1 MAKDK
6 PFYLNPPWEIL
17 FKESKLERISPWS
30 INLGKIL
37 NSLLE
42 EMNKAGIDFR
52 IAGIAINS
60 SVIIYLRKTEMLLK
74 LEEPPPLPQEKE
86 TFYQPPPLS
95 LPYRF
100 ELTTTSVIDLINAL
114 EKALSEANP
123 SIVKP
128 KLPTL
133 PMPIPD
139 FTSYDPFLLQIEDRS
154 NDLLEKIESITQ
166 GKTSINF
173 LILVEG
179 LSRMEIVRVFMILL
193 FLAQKGEIQLHQDEN
208 EEKLMISIRGDE
220 K

>member
-17 FKESKLERISPWS
+17 FKESKLEKISPWS
-30 INLGKIL
+30 INLVKIL

-60 SVIIYLRKTEMLLK
+60 SVIIYLRKAEMLLK
-74 LEEPPPLPQEKE
+74 LEEPVSTPQEKE
-86 TFYQPPPLS
+86 TFYLPPPLS

-114 EKALSEANP
+114 EKALSEANL
-123 SIVKP
+123 SVVKP

-139 FTSYDPFLLQIEDRS
+139 FTSYDPYLLQIEDRS
-154 NDLLEKIESITQ
+154 NDLLKKIKSISQ
-166 GKTSINF
+166 GKASLNF

-179 LSRMEIVRVFMILL
+179 LSRIEIVRVFMILL
-193 FLAQKGEIQLHQDEN
+193 FLAQKGEIHLHQNEDEEN
-208 EEKLMISIRGDE
+208 ILISIRGDE